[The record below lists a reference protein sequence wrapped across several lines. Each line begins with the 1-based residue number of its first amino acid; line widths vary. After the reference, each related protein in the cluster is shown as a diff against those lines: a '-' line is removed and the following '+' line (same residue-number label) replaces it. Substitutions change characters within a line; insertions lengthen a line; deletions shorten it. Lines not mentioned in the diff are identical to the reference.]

1 MMKKLFTLLLSC
13 IALAISAQTY
23 TIYPIPQSMTAG
35 SGTVAFT
42 TDVNVV
48 CENGIDKATKN
59 RLDGILA
66 EHGLSASYTSA
77 VNSTKANILLGING
91 SGGVADGQATN
102 IGLDRSALT
111 AEGKYDRHVLCLW
124 KSGDHARLV
133 ILGENT
139 DAVFFGLAS
148 LEQMMDQYAP
158 EAMPAV
164 NIGDYADL
172 QSRGLVEGYYG
183 YPYSISVK
191 KDLFRF
197 MMRYKMNT
205 YLYGA
210 KSDPYHSQ
218 YWQDAYPTSI
228 TPDQKEKGW
237 LTQQMLREITE
248 ESAATKV
255 NFIWAIHP
263 GNSFINSNTV
273 VNDILGKFDKMYR
286 LGVRQFAIFVD
297 DVGLPQASQYQLN
310 ADRLTA
316 VQRGLER
323 KYNVAGAAPE
333 DTVRPV
339 HFVPQIYATSWVG
352 AEAREGFYTALA
364 STPKNVVIYTTGW
377 GVWSIPNSNDLN
389 VVRQHLGRDVA
400 WWWNYP
406 CNDNSDGQIYTKD
419 MYANFF
425 EMPAVNSNGTVPSTL
440 TGGIGIVSNPMQEGE
455 LSKIALF
462 SVADYSWHTAGF
474 DNTTSYEAA
483 VRAVVGTDDADDF
496 AFLSD
501 YLRWNDPSDFG
512 TLLNNARANLAK
524 ATNTSVRNLRQRL
537 ERLSSVCQHFIGYKE
552 SASESNRLLYR
563 DIAPWLLKLNAMTSA
578 SLGMMDAAQSTE
590 EDEVRWPM
598 YVTSIEKID
607 GLATDTIY
615 TAYALEGMGNGTSVS
630 WRQSQPS
637 QKYFLP
643 FTSWIR
649 ENTLPSFIST
659 ATTRQTAINNL
670 PTAPGT
676 RLRALRNTSTKA
688 YYLTATNLEVPSGCF
703 VGISLPQAIRVG
715 VWTLNES
722 LKQRFVVKYSEDFRE
737 WHTLGAE
744 ESVPTSFV
752 KYVIFENQDSE
763 AQAITLNMNLFNVN
777 SEAEATISNVSVPEG
792 ENAEDQPLSHLTDG
806 NYDTWW
812 AVKKNQ
818 NNGDIYMITL
828 DKTTII
834 RDVRVCIGTKNGDYM
849 NRAQVEIS
857 ADGSSWTSLH
867 VKGGTTTTFNLSG
880 DYVMDGGNEMKYVDF
895 DGEEIEAKYV
905 RLRVIDANESK
916 WLRLFEF
923 EVNKHSGARAVVE
936 DDNGTA
942 LPQVIDEKPNTSAT
956 STTGSLVYHF
966 VQPYTATA
974 LRVYSGSQIP
984 AGVSVDVTEDGI
996 AWTHLTNLTSCL
1008 QRIDLSGYPNAQAVR
1023 VSWSG
1028 ETPTFYEI
1036 VEESNKENILPTAI
1050 GRVYLPT
1057 QEGSSQLYDLQGR
1070 RVVRPLHNGIYIR
1083 SGRKLVY

>member
-1 MMKKLFTLLLSC
+1 MKKLIAFLFFSASLSVV
-13 IALAISAQTY
+13 AQTY

-35 SGTVAFT
+35 AGTVAFT

-48 CENGIDKATKN
+48 CENGIDQATKN
-59 RLDGILA
+59 RLNGILA

-77 VNSTKANILLGING
+77 VNASKANILLGING
-91 SGGVADGQATN
+91 SGGVADGQVTN

-111 AEGKYDRHVLCLW
+111 AEGKYDRHALCLW
-124 KSGDHARLV
+124 KSGNHARLV

-164 NIGDYADL
+164 TIGDYADL

-297 DVGLPQASQYQLN
+297 DVGLPNSSQYQLN

-377 GVWSIPNSNDLN
+377 GVWSIPNSSDLN

-474 DNTTSYEAA
+474 NNTTSYEAA
-483 VRAVVGTDDADDF
+483 VRAVVGQDDAEDF

-501 YLRWNDPSDFG
+501 YLRWNDPADFG
-512 TLLNNARANLAK
+512 SLLSGAQTNLDK
-524 ATNTSVRNLRQRL
+524 ATNSNVRNLRQRL
-537 ERLSSVCQHFIGYKE
+537 ERLSSVCQHFMGYKE
-552 SASESNRLLYR
+552 SASESDRLLYR

-590 EDEVRWPM
+590 EDEVRWPI
-598 YVTSIEKID
+598 YVTSIETID
-607 GLATDTIY
+607 DLATNTDY

-649 ENTLPSFIST
+649 ENTLPSFFST
-659 ATTRQTAINNL
+659 VSARQTPLNNL
-670 PTAPGT
+670 PTNPGSS
-676 RLRALRNTSTKA
+676 LRALRNSSTKA
-688 YYLTATNLEVPSGCF
+688 YYLSASGLEVPAGCF
-703 VGISLPQAIRVG
+703 VGISLPQTIRVG
-715 VWTLNES
+715 VWTLDES
-722 LKQRFVVKYSEDFRE
+722 LKQRFAVKYSDDFRE
-737 WHTLGAE
+737 WHTLSAD
-744 ESVPTSFV
+744 ESMPTDFV
-752 KYVIFENQDSE
+752 KYVIFENQTSE
-763 AQAITLNMNLFNVN
+763 AQTITLNNSLFNVGA
-777 SEAEATISNVSVPEG
+777 EAETTISDVSVPEG
-792 ENAEDQPLSHLTDG
+792 GNAEDQPLSNLTDG

-818 NNGDIYMITL
+818 DNGDIYMLTL
-828 DKTTII
+828 AELTTI
-834 RDVRVCIGTKNGDYM
+834 RDVRICIGTKNDDYM
-849 NRAQVEIS
+849 NSAQVEGS
-857 ADGSSWTSLH
+857 ANGSTWTTLR
-867 VKGGTTTTFNLSG
+867 VKGSTVTTFNLSG
-880 DYVMDGGNEMKYVDF
+880 EYVVNGGEQMKYVDF
-895 DGEEIEAKYV
+895 DGAERKAKYV
-905 RLRVIDANESK
+905 RLRVINANTAK

-923 EVNKHSGARAVVE
+923 EVNKHSGTRAVAE
-936 DDNGTA
+936 DANGTA
-942 LPQVIDEKPNTSAT
+942 LPQVTDAKPNTSAMPTT
-956 STTGSLVYHF
+956 SSFTYRF
-966 VQPYTATA
+966 VQPYAVTG
-974 LRVYSGSQIP
+974 LRVYSGSRIP
-984 AGVSVDVTEDGI
+984 VMSVDVTVDGST
-996 AWTHLTNLTSCL
+996 WTHLTNITSSM
-1008 QRIDLSGYPNAQAVR
+1008 QRIDLSGYPEAQAVR
-1023 VSWSG
+1023 FSWSG
-1028 ETPTFYEI
+1028 KAPNVYEI
-1036 VEESNKENILPTAI
+1036 VEENDKENVLPTAI
-1050 GRVYLPT
+1050 GKVTLSPKENST
-1057 QEGSSQLYDLQGR
+1057 SIYDLQGR
-1070 RVVRPLHNGIYIR
+1070 RVVRPEHGGVYVR
-1083 SGRKLVY
+1083 GGRKLVY